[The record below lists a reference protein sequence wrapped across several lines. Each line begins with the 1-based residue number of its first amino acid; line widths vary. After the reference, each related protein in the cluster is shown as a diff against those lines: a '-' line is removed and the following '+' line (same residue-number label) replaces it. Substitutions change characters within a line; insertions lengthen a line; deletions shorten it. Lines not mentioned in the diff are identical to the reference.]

1 MMLRRHRMDV
11 MGKDRKDKKDRMDR
25 TDRTDSNDSNEND
38 ENDSNTEY
46 SPEKITIS
54 SDVYASFAIKD

>member
-1 MMLRRHRMDV
+1 MMLRMDV
-11 MGKDRKDKKDRMDR
+11 MGKDGK
-25 TDRTDSNDSNEND
+25 DSNDSNEND